1 MKHFDVVSI
10 FPEMFKAITKF
21 GITRRAL
28 EMGLYDLSTWNPRDF
43 SDSPSRAVD
52 GRPYGGGPG
61 MVMSAEPLTRAIE
74 AAVNRQE
81 KLGVRKYKKIY
92 LTPQGRR
99 LDQNMV
105 KHLSQQE
112 GIIFLSGRY
121 EGVDE
126 RVIESSIDCEI
137 SIGDYV
143 LSGGELPAM
152 VIIDTLVRRIP
163 GAIQQGKSIEN
174 ESFENGLLDH
184 PQYTRPEIFGP
195 YTIPE
200 VLVSGNHKEI
210 NRWRK
215 KQSLGKTWLEKPEL
229 IDKISLD
236 VEELDLLEEFKK
248 EIGVKYPGGV

>member
-1 MKHFDVVSI
+1 MKYFDVVSI
-10 FPEMFKAITKF
+10 FPEMFKAITQF

-28 EMGLYDLSTWNPRDF
+28 EMKLYDLSTWNPRDF
-43 SDSPSRAVD
+43 SDSPSRSVD

-61 MVMSAEPLTRAIE
+61 MVMSAEPLSRAIE
-74 AAVNRQE
+74 AAVSRQK
-81 KLGVRKYKKIY
+81 KLGVRRPKKIY
-92 LTPQGRR
+92 LTPQGDR

-105 KHLSQQE
+105 KNLSQYE

-126 RVIESSIDCEI
+126 RVIESCIDREV

-163 GAIQQGKSIEN
+163 GAIHQGESIEN
-174 ESFENGLLDH
+174 ESFENGLLDY
-184 PQYTRPEIFGP
+184 PQFTRPEIFGP

-200 VLVSGNHKEI
+200 VLKSGNHKEI

-229 IDKISLD
+229 IEKINLD
-236 VEELDLLEEFKK
+236 IEELDLLEEFKK
-248 EIGVKYPGGV
+248 EIGVKYANGV